1 MVFVLLLHFFKV
13 LHALLLVSPCQLEG
27 KQRRESHQSPRIENL
42 VLQKLKSCNSDNSC
56 STSLS
61 SITTNFH
68 VHLQHE
74 HMFIG
79 EWLQFYWLISTTVP
93 TGQQRGRN
101 ILLFSCSGSRRNMKT
116 KNNKTELLNP
126 EEGEDNLGDAL
137 GKTGT
142 LVDL

>member
-1 MVFVLLLHFFKV
+1 M
-13 LHALLLVSPCQLEG
+13 
-27 KQRRESHQSPRIENL
+27 
-42 VLQKLKSCNSDNSC
+42 
-56 STSLS
+56 
-61 SITTNFH
+61 
-68 VHLQHE
+68 QHE

-79 EWLQFYWLISTTVP
+79 ERLQFFWLISTTVH
-93 TGQQRGRN
+93 TGQQRGGN

-137 GKTGT
+137 GKRLT